1 MEAIALKMKILLFTA
16 ILGRHGEISGLYL
29 FTGIR
34 YNSLMSG
41 WIVHLRKSDRS
52 HEKLK

>member
-1 MEAIALKMKILLFTA
+1 MVGTGMSTTIQQLINDAKNQGK
-16 ILGRHGEISGLYL
+16 ISGLYL

-34 YNSLMSG
+34 YNNLMSG